1 MQYYINIRLQQTQQS
16 NKYRGDNM
24 TKELRKLRTD
34 FDYTQSDLAELL
46 GLKQTSSYSRKE
58 NGKVAFSIEE
68 VKKLKKIFKL
78 STEDVVKIF
87 LN

>member
-1 MQYYINIRLQQTQQS
+1 
-16 NKYRGDNM
+16 M